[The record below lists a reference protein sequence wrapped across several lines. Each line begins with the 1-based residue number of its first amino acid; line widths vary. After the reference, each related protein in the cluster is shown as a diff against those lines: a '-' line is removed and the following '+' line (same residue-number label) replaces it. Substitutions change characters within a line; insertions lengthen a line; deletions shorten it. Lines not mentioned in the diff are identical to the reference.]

1 MPERHCSGFIPLTLV
16 ACFIG
21 YNLNITIP
29 EPEPVTSCLMK
40 HKPMG
45 RDENGR
51 TIMKH
56 WRPCESESQS
66 QTDQPGLRSDQ
77 P

>member
-45 RDENGR
+45 RDEHGR

-56 WRPCESESQS
+56 WRPC
-66 QTDQPGLRSDQ
+66 DD
-77 P
+77 